1 MRTGLDEPNLD
12 YTYMSHPIAYMYC
25 PHVHVASTR
34 PSTWNHVHEIHLST
48 FHAHV
53 HLLHRMSMRRMMRR
67 ELRCACTGF
76 NMCMCM
82 QMYR

>member
-34 PSTWNHVHEIHLST
+34 PSTNHVHEIHAST
-48 FHAHV
+48 HVACASRCASPPSHV
-53 HLLHRMSMRRMMRR
+53 HAPHDAPRI
-67 ELRCACTGF
+67 A
-76 NMCMCM
+76 MCM
-82 QMYR
+82 YGL